1 MQEEI
6 KNNSKIVILV
16 GRSGSGKG
24 TQGQFIKSFLENN
37 FPEKKD
43 EESSEITGHLH
54 YLSTG
59 EEMRRIMRQSSY
71 TAKLSRQY
79 LEDGK
84 LQPMFFSVYVW
95 AKYLMEHV
103 HGGDNII
110 FDGVPRRKSEADILH
125 SAVKFYNWH
134 KPVVINIDVS
144 EEECINRMAQRNRE
158 DDNLENYKKKMEWYR
173 VEVEPMLQFYQESN
187 QYAYVRINGM
197 DTPEIISKHIEHF
210 LKSHYNL

>member
-24 TQGQFIKSFLENN
+24 TQGQFIKKFLEENCGNN
-37 FPEKKD
+37 VDQNDGE
-43 EESSEITGHLH
+43 THLH

-59 EEMRRIMRQSSY
+59 EEMRRIMKQASY
-71 TAKLSRQY
+71 TAKLSREYNNAGQ
-79 LEDGK
+79 
-84 LQPMFFSVYVW
+84 LQPMFFSVFVW
-95 AKYLMEHV
+95 AKYLMEHI
-103 HGGDNII
+103 HGGDNVI

-125 SAVKFYNWH
+125 SAVKFYGWH

-144 EEECINRMAQRNRE
+144 EEECIRRMAERNRA

-173 VEVEPMLQFYQESN
+173 VEVEPMLEFYKESN
-187 QYAYVRINGM
+187 QYAYVKINGM
-197 DTPEIISKHIEHF
+197 DTPENISKHIEHF

>member
-1 MQEEI
+1 MNEES
-6 KNNSKIVILV
+6 KNAIESNSKIIILV

-24 TQGQFIKSFLENN
+24 TQGQFIKKFLEEN
-37 FPEKKD
+37 FPERD
-43 EESSEITGHLH
+43 GVGHLH

-71 TAKLSRQY
+71 TAKLSKQVQ
-79 LEDGK
+79 EDGK
-84 LQPMFFSVYVW
+84 LQPMFFSVFVW

-134 KPVVINIDVS
+134 KPIVINIEVDAD
-144 EEECINRMAQRNRE
+144 ECIKRMMERKRE
-158 DDNLENYKKKMEWYR
+158 DDTLENFQKKMEWYKM
-173 VEVEPMLQFYQESN
+173 EVVPMLEYYEQSN
-187 QYAYVRINGM
+187 NYTYLKIHGM
-197 DTPEIISKHIEHF
+197 DMPENISKHIENF
-210 LKSHYNL
+210 LTSHYNL